1 VQLDHVFI
9 RATPGAPEAE
19 ALRAFGLSEGPG
31 NTHPGQ
37 GTANRRFFFEN
48 GFLELLWVADAAE
61 ATSALTRPTML
72 YERLTSAA
80 ASPFGLCY
88 AAAAAPFETWD
99 YQPRYLPPGMRIGI
113 ATDTPLTE
121 PMWFVLPARGGA
133 QPAPVQHQAGLRRI
147 SAVALTMPPAGP
159 LSPAAHASG
168 IAFTEGAHLL
178 EIAFDDGV
186 QGLRH
191 DFRPLLP
198 LVFRF

>member
-1 VQLDHVFI
+1 MQLDHVFI
-9 RATPGAPEAE
+9 RAAPGAPEAE

-80 ASPFGLCY
+80 A
-88 AAAAAPFETWD
+88 
-99 YQPRYLPPGMRIGI
+99 R
-113 ATDTPLTE
+113 
-121 PMWFVLPARGGA
+121 
-133 QPAPVQHQAGLRRI
+133 
-147 SAVALTMPPAGP
+147 
-159 LSPAAHASG
+159 ASG

-178 EIAFDDGV
+178 EIEFDDGA